1 VARGHIDEA
10 RDSTRGEDRVVDG
23 AGHDIEEDRP
33 DAVISAFRE
42 VVEAARTSGAGVAR
56 DGDRRLA
63 QPK

>member
-1 VARGHIDEA
+1 VAGHDDEA
-10 RDSTRGEDRVVDG
+10 HDSTRGEDRVVAG

-42 VVEAARTSGAGVAR
+42 VVEAARRSGAGVTR